1 MQEAHGTHSLPET
14 AEIVARRHGI
24 SRSDQDAFAL
34 RFQERTAKAIS
45 SGRLAREIAPVPVPQ
60 RRGDPV
66 TVATDEHPRETLLD
80 ALARLCPLAPDR
92 INDGAAALLVAS
104 ERAVQQYGLAP
115 LARVTAGAAV
125 GVEPQVMGIGPE
137 PATGKLLDRT
147 GLGVADLGLIE
158 LNEAFASQSLA
169 VLRGLGLPAHAEH
182 VNPNGG
188 AIALGHPL
196 GASGARSC

>member
-1 MQEAHGTHSLPET
+1 M
-14 AEIVARRHGI
+14 
-24 SRSDQDAFAL
+24 
-34 RFQERTAKAIS
+34 
-45 SGRLAREIAPVPVPQ
+45 
-60 RRGDPV
+60 
-66 TVATDEHPRETLLD
+66 
-80 ALARLCPLAPDR
+80 
-92 INDGAAALLVAS
+92 
-104 ERAVQQYGLAP
+104 QQYGLAP

-169 VLRGLGLPAHAEH
+169 VLRGLGLSAHAEH

-188 AIALGHPL
+188 GSRSATRWAPAAPARADRRARTGDRGAQRALTTMCIGVGQGIAVMLE
-196 GASGARSC
+196 AA